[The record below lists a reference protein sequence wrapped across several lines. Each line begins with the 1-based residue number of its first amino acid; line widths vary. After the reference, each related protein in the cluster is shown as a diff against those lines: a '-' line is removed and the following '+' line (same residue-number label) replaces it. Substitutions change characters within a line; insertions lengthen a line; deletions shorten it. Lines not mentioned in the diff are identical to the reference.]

1 MTLLSINCAGTGLYV
16 NNAAYCGYSTI
27 TTLNDYMHVPFM
39 HKDESTGIYYY
50 FMRTANTNGKPDS
63 HTSYNNDAFYFISGS
78 YITSNCIFMGVLNY
92 PQNDPRIVVQT
103 SPLNVNNYGF
113 YNNSIFQLK
122 IFQNEDSV
130 IYLENLK

>member
-1 MTLLSINCAGTGLYV
+1 MNCAGYGLYTK
-16 NNAAYCGYSTI
+16 NEAYCGYSTI
-27 TTLNDYMHVPFM
+27 TTLNSYMHVPFM

-63 HTSYNNDAFYFISGS
+63 HEKYNNDEFYFVPGT
-78 YITSNCIFMGVLNY
+78 YITSNCIFMGILN
-92 PQNDPRIVVQT
+92 PTQNNPRIVACV

-130 IYLENLK
+130 IYLENYYVHT